1 MVLQILLDSSLD
13 IKTKILQL
21 IFCCLALVLALSVHE
36 SFHGLAALWMGD
48 DTAKRQGRIT
58 LNPFKHMDP
67 VGTVLLLLVGFGWAS
82 PVQIYPANFR
92 NRKAGTIVT
101 SIAGPLSNLL
111 FAFLGVILLAV
122 FQGVGEVTNLIFLKA
137 IAAFFRIFAS
147 YNIGLAV
154 FNLIPIPPLDGS
166 RVLAELL
173 PPSARFKYYKLERYS
188 TIIFVVLLLVL
199 RTFNFLAPISQGIIK
214 SFSIVGEKIYYL
226 IVLGA

>member
-21 IFCCLALVLALSVHE
+21 IFCCLALVLALSIHE

-92 NRKAGTIVT
+92 NRKAGTIIT
-101 SIAGPLSNLL
+101 ALAGPLSNLL
-111 FAFLGVILLAV
+111 FAFLSTLIYYMLYGVAISTQMQVVATIAY
-122 FQGVGEVTNLIFLKA
+122 FFL
-137 IAAFFRIFAS
+137 IFAS

-166 RVLAELL
+166 RVLAEIL
-173 PPSARFKYYKLERYS
+173 PPSARLKYYELERYS
-188 TIIFVVLLLVL
+188 QIILIALLVIL
-199 RTFNFLAPISQGIIK
+199 RFFDFLSVIDSGIWYL
-214 SFSIVGEKIYYL
+214 FSLAGMPL
-226 IVLGA
+226 MRLFL

>member
-21 IFCCLALVLALSVHE
+21 IFCCLALVLALSIHE

-82 PVQIYPANFR
+82 HVQIYPANFR

-101 SIAGPLSNLL
+101 ALAGPLSNLL
-111 FAFLGVILLAV
+111 FAFLGTFLFWLTYGFA
-122 FQGVGEVTNLIFLKA
+122 QTSQNLVLSSISE
-137 IAAFFRIFAS
+137 FFSIFAG

-173 PPSARFKYYKLERYS
+173 PPSARLKYYELERYS
-188 TIIFVVLLLVL
+188 QIIFIALLVIL
-199 RTFNFLAPISQGIIK
+199 RFFDFLSVIELGIFNL
-214 SFSIVGEKIYYL
+214 FSIATLSI
-226 IVLGA
+226 LGLFF

>member
-1 MVLQILLDSSLD
+1 MVLQILLDSGLD

-21 IFCCLALVLALSVHE
+21 IFCCLALVLALSIHE
-36 SFHGLAALWMGD
+36 SFHAIAALWMGD

-101 SIAGPLSNLL
+101 ALAGPLSNLL
-111 FAFLGVILLAV
+111 FAFLSTLIYYTLYGVAIAN
-122 FQGVGEVTNLIFLKA
+122 QTEVVATIAYFFLIF
-137 IAAFFRIFAS
+137 AA

-173 PPSARFKYYKLERYS
+173 PPSARLKYYELERYS
-188 TIIFVVLLLVL
+188 QIIFIALIVIL
-199 RTFNFLAPISQGIIK
+199 RTFDFLSVIEGGIWYL
-214 SFSIVGEKIYYL
+214 FSLAGMPLLRLFI
-226 IVLGA
+226 

>member
-1 MVLQILLDSSLD
+1 MVLQILLDSDLD

-36 SFHGLAALWMGD
+36 SFHAIAALWMGD

-82 PVQIYPANFR
+82 PVQIHPANFR

-101 SIAGPLSNLL
+101 ALAGPLSNLL
-111 FAFLGVILLAV
+111 FAFISTLIYYTLYGVAIAN
-122 FQGVGEVTNLIFLKA
+122 QTEVVATIAYFFLIF
-137 IAAFFRIFAS
+137 AA

-173 PPSARFKYYKLERYS
+173 PPSARLKYYELERYS
-188 TIIFVVLLLVL
+188 QIIFIALIVIL
-199 RTFNFLAPISQGIIK
+199 RTFDFLSVIEGGIWYL
-214 SFSIVGEKIYYL
+214 FSLAGMPLLRLFI
-226 IVLGA
+226 

>member
-1 MVLQILLDSSLD
+1 MVLQILLDSGLD

-21 IFCCLALVLALSVHE
+21 IFCCLALILALSIHE
-36 SFHGLAALWMGD
+36 SFHAIAALCMGD

-101 SIAGPLSNLL
+101 ALAGPLSNLL
-111 FAFLGVILLAV
+111 FAFISTLIYYTLYGVAIAN
-122 FQGVGEVTNLIFLKA
+122 QTEVVATIAYFFLIF
-137 IAAFFRIFAS
+137 AA

-173 PPSARFKYYKLERYS
+173 PPSARLKYYELERYS
-188 TIIFVVLLLVL
+188 QIIFIALIVIL
-199 RTFNFLAPISQGIIK
+199 RTFDFLSVIEGGIWYL
-214 SFSIVGEKIYYL
+214 FSLAGMPLLRLFI
-226 IVLGA
+226 

>member
-13 IKTKILQL
+13 IKTKILQF
-21 IFCCLALVLALSVHE
+21 IFCCLALVLALSIHE

-101 SIAGPLSNLL
+101 ALAGPLSNLL
-111 FAFLGVILLAV
+111 SAFLGVILLAV
-122 FQGVGEVTNLIFLKA
+122 FQGVGKVTSLIVLKS
-137 IAAFFRIFAS
+137 IASFFGIFAS
-147 YNIGLAV
+147 YNIGLAI

-173 PPSARFKYYKLERYS
+173 PPSARFKYYQLERYS

-199 RTFNFLAPISQGIIK
+199 RTFDFLEPISAGIMNL
-214 SFSIVGEKIYYL
+214 FLIVGNQIYNL
-226 IVLGA
+226 II

>member
-1 MVLQILLDSSLD
+1 MVLQILLDSGLD

-21 IFCCLALVLALSVHE
+21 IFCCLALVLALSIHE
-36 SFHGLAALWMGD
+36 SFHAIAALWMGD

-101 SIAGPLSNLL
+101 ALAGPLSNLL
-111 FAFLGVILLAV
+111 FAFLGIFVFCLLNIISGGNQ
-122 FQGVGEVTNLIFLKA
+122 FIIT
-137 IAAFFRIFAS
+137 IAYFFYRFAWC
-147 YNIGLAV
+147 NIGLAI

-173 PPSARFKYYKLERYS
+173 PPSARLKYYQLEKYS
-188 TIIFVVLLLVL
+188 TIILVALLFLL
-199 RTFNFLAPISQGIIK
+199 TTFDFLSVIELGIFYLFRLA
-214 SFSIVGEKIYYL
+214 SLSI
-226 IVLGA
+226 LGLFF

>member
-1 MVLQILLDSSLD
+1 MVLQILLDSGLD

-21 IFCCLALVLALSVHE
+21 IFCCLALILALSIPE
-36 SFHGLAALWMGD
+36 SFHAIAAHWMGD

-82 PVQIYPANFR
+82 PVQKYPANFR

-101 SIAGPLSNLL
+101 ALAGPLSNLL
-111 FAFLGVILLAV
+111 FAFLSTLIYYTLYGVAIAN
-122 FQGVGEVTNLIFLKA
+122 QTEVVATIAYFFLIF
-137 IAAFFRIFAS
+137 AA

-173 PPSARFKYYKLERYS
+173 PPSARLKYYELERYS
-188 TIIFVVLLLVL
+188 QIIFIALIVIL
-199 RTFNFLAPISQGIIK
+199 RTFDFLSVIEGGIWYL
-214 SFSIVGEKIYYL
+214 FSLAGMPLLRLFI
-226 IVLGA
+226 

>member
-1 MVLQILLDSSLD
+1 MVLQILLDSGLD

-21 IFCCLALVLALSVHE
+21 IFCCLALILALSIHE
-36 SFHGLAALWMGD
+36 SFHAIAALWMGD

-101 SIAGPLSNLL
+101 ALAGPLSNLL
-111 FAFLGVILLAV
+111 FAFISTLIYYTLYGVAIAN
-122 FQGVGEVTNLIFLKA
+122 QTEVVATIAYFFLIF
-137 IAAFFRIFAS
+137 AA

-173 PPSARFKYYKLERYS
+173 PPSARLKYYELERYS
-188 TIIFVVLLLVL
+188 QIIFIALIVIL
-199 RTFNFLAPISQGIIK
+199 RTFDFLSVIEGGIWYL
-214 SFSIVGEKIYYL
+214 FSLAGMPLLRLFI
-226 IVLGA
+226 